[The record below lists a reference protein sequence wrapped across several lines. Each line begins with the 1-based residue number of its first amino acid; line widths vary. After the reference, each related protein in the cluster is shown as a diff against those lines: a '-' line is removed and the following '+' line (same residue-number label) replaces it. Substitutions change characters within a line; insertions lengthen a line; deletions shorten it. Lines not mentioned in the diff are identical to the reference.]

1 MLIYSVDKR
10 KKAFCEKGFVKKNF
24 AFLFLNLSFCLA
36 KKANSQDFFEL
47 CKHFYHSQSVKFAVG

>member
-1 MLIYSVDKR
+1 MLIYSVDNR
-10 KKAFCEKGFVKKNF
+10 KKGVLPKEFCGKI